1 MSQQFKY
8 LTSDL
13 AVASQLSVA
22 DVQAAKD
29 AGFNTIIN
37 NRPDN
42 EEPGQPRNE
51 QISRAASELG
61 LDFHYLPVISGQLLD
76 SNVREFKKLLPQL
89 RWPVLMFCRSG
100 TRCTHLWAL
109 SQTGE
114 LPAEQICA
122 SASAAGYDLEA
133 LLPRIRQQ
141 QEQ

>member
-42 EEPGQPRNE
+42 EEPGQPDNG
-51 QISRAASELG
+51 QIARAASDLG

-76 SNVREFKKLLPQL
+76 SNIEDFKQLLPEL
-89 RWPVLMFCRSG
+89 RRPVLMFCRSG

-109 SQTGE
+109 SQ
-114 LPAEQICA
+114 A
-122 SASAAGYDLEA
+122 
-133 LLPRIRQQ
+133 
-141 QEQ
+141 